1 MNTKN
6 ILKTLALAM
15 LMPAILLTTACSND
29 DDAVNT
35 ENTAKKGY
43 ALPVTINEDH
53 GVGSPDHINNPFKVH
68 TRTVP
73 VCTRRPGCFSSP
85 FSMKHIASRWAVLVP
100 VNSEFS

>member
-53 GVGSPDHINNPFKVH
+53 GVGSPDHIQKSVIFMIIHYLFHLHFHLYFFYLEK
-68 TRTVP
+68 
-73 VCTRRPGCFSSP
+73 
-85 FSMKHIASRWAVLVP
+85 
-100 VNSEFS
+100 